1 MRAAS
6 QAKRPKGKRRELV
19 REQEK
24 LGPSMAALNEKQRE
38 FVRQLY
44 MQRPGFGV
52 FARACRAAGYGTA
65 SSSAASIATIACR
78 LKSNELV
85 LLAIAEEDKN
95 HIRAVAPRA
104 IHALERLIET
114 PGHRDHMRAIATA
127 LERTNP
133 VETTHHVKVEHRAAS
148 SFKATTEA
156 VERILQLAVLYG
168 VTMPNIIDVT
178 PEAKGTS

>member
-1 MRAAS
+1 MTTVP
-6 QAKRPKGKRRELV
+6 AKRPKGKRRELAP
-19 REQEK
+19 EK
-24 LGPSMAALNEKQRE
+24 LGPAMAALNEKQRE

-44 MQRPGFGV
+44 LQRPGFGV
-52 FARACRAAGYGTA
+52 FARAARAAGYGTA

-78 LKSNELV
+78 LKSSELI
-85 LLAIAEEDKN
+85 LAGIAEEDKA

-114 PGHRDHMRAIATA
+114 PSDRDHMRAVATA

-133 VETTHHVKVEHRAAS
+133 IETTHHISVEHRAAS
-148 SFKATTEA
+148 SFKATAETI
-156 VERILQLAVLYG
+156 ERIMLLAARAG
-168 VTMPNIIDVT
+168 VTMPSNIIDVT